1 VVFLTL
7 LHDIID
13 EILALQNNLKKPTI
27 SVGLSILVG
36 LEIPRKCGIP
46 IKKFFRRYLNDLHK
60 RVPVADLPGDR

>member
-36 LEIPRKCGIP
+36 LEIP
-46 IKKFFRRYLNDLHK
+46 
-60 RVPVADLPGDR
+60 